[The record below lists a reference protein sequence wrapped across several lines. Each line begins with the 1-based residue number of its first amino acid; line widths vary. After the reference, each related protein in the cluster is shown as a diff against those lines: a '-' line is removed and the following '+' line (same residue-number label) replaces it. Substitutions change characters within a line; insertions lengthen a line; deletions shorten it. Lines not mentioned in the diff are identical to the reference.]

1 MVRCEWRIFG
11 SSCKA
16 QLTHSCFLLVC
27 KKNRRRAMTIAGQP
41 DGVKGLAT
49 GNVAGDSE
57 VHRVK
62 VAKFAKPAIAAVTAV
77 MLVGLYIG
85 AKQFLSIDSF
95 AAGQSRTFRIDISEA
110 CLHGTEPPPLF
121 EAREGDR
128 VVLAVT
134 SLYSGELFLHGL
146 EREVNIVP
154 GAENTITFTAEH
166 AGRFYLHLHGNGK
179 DHNHI
184 ELAVLEV
191 APR

>member
-1 MVRCEWRIFG
+1 
-11 SSCKA
+11 
-16 QLTHSCFLLVC
+16 
-27 KKNRRRAMTIAGQP
+27 MTVTTQH
-41 DGVKGLAT
+41 DGAEGLAT
-49 GNVAGDSE
+49 GNVADSE
-57 VHRVK
+57 VYPVK
-62 VAKFAKPAIAAVTAV
+62 VVKLAKLAIAAITAV

-85 AKQFLSIDSF
+85 TKQFLSIESF
-95 AAGQSRTFRIDISEA
+95 AAGQSRTFHIDISEA
-110 CLHGTEPPPLF
+110 CLHGTVAPPLF

-146 EREVNIVP
+146 EKEVNIVP

-191 APR
+191 TPR

>member
-1 MVRCEWRIFG
+1 
-11 SSCKA
+11 
-16 QLTHSCFLLVC
+16 
-27 KKNRRRAMTIAGQP
+27 MTVATQH
-41 DGVKGLAT
+41 DGAEGLA
-49 GNVAGDSE
+49 AGTLGAPD
-57 VHRVK
+57 VYPVK
-62 VAKFAKPAIAAVTAV
+62 VAKFARLAIAAITAV
-77 MLVGLYIG
+77 LLVGLYIG
-85 AKQFLSIDSF
+85 TKQLLSIESF
-95 AAGQSRTFRIDISEA
+95 ATGQSRTFHIDISEA
-110 CLHGTEPPPLF
+110 CLHGTVQPPLF
-121 EAREGDR
+121 EARQGDR